1 MPDHPET
8 APAPATGA
16 PQARTPASEPRVVRA
31 WSWGLLPMV
40 AVCAAAVALFVLLDR
55 PLGYALLVVG
65 AAGGWLTD
73 RLRASDGL
81 GADLTCIAAGLGII
95 GLIPLKA
102 DISWPMFAAF
112 GVVLT
117 AAVVVPWWLS
127 HKAFKVEAIVFPLG
141 GWRWNRAQWTYLIG
155 VLSVAFFL
163 LPFYFLSTGVYANW
177 PAVHE
182 PSEVARLF
190 VGVNAVG
197 LWDELFFICTVF
209 ALFRR
214 HVPMWLANLL
224 QATIFVSFLW
234 ELGYR
239 SWGPLLT
246 IPFALIQGFIFQ
258 LTKNL
263 FYVVTLHLLFD
274 VIVFA
279 VILHGHNPA
288 WPHPFFFLT

>member
-1 MPDHPET
+1 MAE
-8 APAPATGA
+8 APTPAHEPATL
-16 PQARTPASEPRVVRA
+16 ASESRTVRA
-31 WSWGLLPMV
+31 WTPALAPMV
-40 AVCAAAVALFVLLDR
+40 VVCLAAVTLFGIHDR

-65 AAGGWLTD
+65 TAGGWLTD
-73 RLRASDGL
+73 RLKASDGL
-81 GADLTCIAAGLGII
+81 GPDLTCIAAGLAII

-102 DISWPMFAAF
+102 DISWPMFVAFAA
-112 GVVLT
+112 VLT
-117 AAVVVPWWLS
+117 GAVVVPWWLS
-127 HKAFKVEAIVFPLG
+127 HKAFKVDAIVFPLG
-141 GWRWNRAQWTYLIG
+141 GWRWNRAQWTYMVG
-155 VLSVAFFL
+155 VLTVAFFL
-163 LPFYFLSTGVYANW
+163 LPFYFLTTGVYANW
-177 PAVHE
+177 PAVHSA
-182 PSEVARLF
+182 SEVGRLF

-246 IPFALIQGFIFQ
+246 IPFALVQGFIFQ

-279 VILHGHNPA
+279 VILHGHNPT
-288 WPHPFFFLT
+288 WPHPFFFLG